1 MRGHRRTGMAAAIG
15 LTVALAVGAAG
26 PAESRSRTTFEQTIL
41 DEDNDNRLEPGPRD
55 DYEVRPELGGPP
67 SADRERNRVPQL
79 FFGQLT
85 DMHVVDEESPL
96 RVEFL
101 DRVGPPFTSAY
112 RPHEGLSPQVLNEM
126 VRQMRNTVSPITSD
140 QVELV
145 MTTGDNSDNTQL
157 NETRWFIDLLDG
169 DKMIDPNSGIPTPPC
184 EATPGSIYDGV
195 RNNNEYYE
203 PDSSATPPTDNEDG
217 PGYSP
222 DPNENSAETRPP
234 RRNSVRDFPGLFEDM
249 NKPFRAA
256 GLGVPWYGIFGNHDA
271 LVQGNQG
278 RNPAYEA
285 IATGC
290 VKISNLSDAGLE
302 RVRDQITPAERESGF
317 ISNPG
322 TLQAVRDV
330 LLNPDGNGATTT
342 VVPPDPKRRPLR
354 KPEFIAQH
362 AATTGTPAGH
372 GFGMR
377 TPPDQLALGQGYY
390 SFNPK
395 PDDPDKPGDQGL
407 PLKFIVLDSIAE
419 NGGDG
424 GNIDEEQYQ
433 WLEEELDDSQ
443 ARRERVM
450 VFAHHTLDTMDQPP
464 VSPFAPGDQGGNMNP
479 AVHFGTEP
487 QVPLAP
493 GNRRPECPTR
503 ALPEGAATE
512 TLRCQFLRH
521 PAVVAFVAGHEHEN
535 KVLPYE
541 RDTGAGPVEG
551 GFWEVATASHIDW
564 PQQSRVL
571 DLVDNLDGTL
581 SIFGTLLDHN
591 SAPNPG
597 GAPAPRTAV
606 DEGQSS
612 GPPPSP
618 DGRGASSEAVTR
630 LGSISRELSF
640 NDPDSFNGEDGRP
653 DARGGEGDRNV
664 ELLIRD
670 PFPGP

>member
-1 MRGHRRTGMAAAIG
+1 MAAVVG
-15 LTVALAVGAAG
+15 LTVALSVGAAA

-41 DEDNDNRLEPGPRD
+41 DENDDNRLEPGPRD

-67 SADRERNRVPQL
+67 SPDRERNRVPQL

-112 RPHEGLSPQVLNEM
+112 RPHEGISPQVMNEM
-126 VRQMRNTVSPITSD
+126 VRQMRNTVSPITND

-145 MTTGDNSDNTQL
+145 MTTGDNSDNTQF

-169 DKMIDPNSGIPTPPC
+169 NTTIKPDSGIPIPGC

-195 RNNNEYYE
+195 RGNNEYYE
-203 PDSSATPPTDNEDG
+203 PDSSATPPADNEDG
-217 PGYSP
+217 RGYSP
-222 DPNENSAETRPP
+222 DENENSAETSPP
-234 RRNSVRDFPGLFEDM
+234 RLNSVRDFPSLFENM
-249 NKPFRAA
+249 NQPFRAV

-290 VKISNLSDAGLE
+290 VKISNLSPAGLDQ
-302 RVRDQITPAERESGF
+302 VRDQLTPEEIDSGF
-317 ISNPG
+317 ISNPD

-330 LLNPDGNGATTT
+330 LLDPAANGATTT
-342 VVPPDPKRRPLR
+342 VVPPDPDRRPLR
-354 KPEFIAQH
+354 KPQFIAQH
-362 AATTGTPAGH
+362 GITTGTPAGH

-390 SFNPK
+390 SFNPL
-395 PDDPDKPGDQGL
+395 PDDPDTQADQARR
-407 PLKFIVLDSIAE
+407 LKFIVLDSIAE

-424 GNIDEEQYQ
+424 GNIDEEQHQ

-443 ARRERVM
+443 GRGEQVM

-464 VSPFAPGDQGGNMNP
+464 LSTFPPGDQGGNMNP
-479 AVHFGTEP
+479 MVHFGTEP
-487 QVPLAP
+487 QVAP
-493 GNRRPECPTR
+493 GNRRPECPPPP
-503 ALPEGAATE
+503 APASPPPPNE
-512 TLRCQFLRH
+512 TIRCQFLRH
-521 PAVVAFVAGHEHEN
+521 PAVIAFVAGHEHEN
-535 KVLPYE
+535 KVLPFE
-541 RDTGAGPVEG
+541 RDPGAGPASG
-551 GFWEVATASHIDW
+551 GFWEIATASHIDW

-606 DEGQSS
+606 DNRGSS

-618 DGRGASSEAVTR
+618 DGRGSSSLAETR

>member
-1 MRGHRRTGMAAAIG
+1 LRLRGRIAVLVGLVALLA
-15 LTVALAVGAAG
+15 LTVAGAAQG
-26 PAESRSRTTFEQTIL
+26 RARTTFEQTIL
-41 DEDNDNRLEPGPRD
+41 DRDGDNRLEPGPRD
-55 DYEVRPELGGPP
+55 DYEVRAELGGPP
-67 SADRERNRVPQL
+67 APDRARTRVPQL
-79 FFGQLT
+79 FFGQMT

-112 RPHEGLSPQVLNEM
+112 RPQEGLSAQVMNEM
-126 VRQMRNTVSPITSD
+126 VRQMRNTVSPITRD
-140 QVELV
+140 QLQLV

-169 DKMIDPNSGIPTPPC
+169 GKTIDPDSGVAVPGC

-195 RNNNEYYE
+195 RDNNEYYE
-203 PDSSATPPTDNEDG
+203 PDSSATPPADNEDG
-217 PGYSP
+217 RGYSP
-222 DPNENSAETRPP
+222 DPGENSAEAQRES
-234 RRNSVRDFPGLFEDM
+234 SVRDFPGLFENM
-249 NKPFRAA
+249 NQPFRAA

-278 RNPAYEA
+278 RNPAYET

-290 VKISNLSDAGLE
+290 VKISNLTDAGLAA
-302 RVRDQITPAERESGF
+302 VSGQITAKERESGF
-317 ISNPG
+317 ISNPA
-322 TLQAVRDV
+322 TLQAVRNV
-330 LLNPDGNGATTT
+330 LLDPAANGATTT
-342 VVPPDPKRRPLR
+342 IVPPDPKRRPLR
-354 KPEFIAQH
+354 KPEFIAEH
-362 AATTGTPAGH
+362 ANTTGTPPGH

-390 SFNPK
+390 SFNPR
-395 PDDPDKPGDQGL
+395 PDDPSTPAREG
-407 PLKFIVLDSIAE
+407 LKFIVLDSIAE

-464 VSPFAPGDQGGNMNP
+464 VSPFPPGDQGGNMNP

-487 QVPLAP
+487 AIPLLP
-493 GNRRPECPTR
+493 GDRRPPCPSR
-503 ALPEGAATE
+503 ESPDGSPQE
-512 TLRCQFLRH
+512 TIRCQFLRH

-541 RDTGAGPVEG
+541 RDPGAGPVEG
-551 GFWEVATASHIDW
+551 GFWEVATAAHIDW

-571 DLVDNLDGTL
+571 DLVDNRDGSL
-581 SIFGTLLDHN
+581 SVFGTLLDHN
-591 SAPNPG
+591 GAPNPG
-597 GAPAPRTAV
+597 GPPAPRDGQGSASQAV
-606 DEGQSS
+606 Q
-612 GPPPSP
+612 
-618 DGRGASSEAVTR
+618 R
-630 LGSISRELSF
+630 LASISRELSF

-664 ELLIRD
+664 ELLVRD
-670 PFPGP
+670 PFPAP